1 MIIWEVIL
9 RLTSEPLDAT
19 SSVAVSSSAKTSLQD
34 STKPSFHRPL
44 FRSVNRS
51 GSTLCSSSVRDVKIA
66 AIEPSFFAARVEVAV
81 AVIIDLRK
89 YLAICCELKVLPQ
102 TIMMDGVK
110 SWGEQHEDVSLFCS
124 YVGMLRYVL
133 VTRAIHF
140 RLGQMIAEENLPWR

>member
-1 MIIWEVIL
+1 M
-9 RLTSEPLDAT
+9 
-19 SSVAVSSSAKTSLQD
+19 
-34 STKPSFHRPL
+34 
-44 FRSVNRS
+44 
-51 GSTLCSSSVRDVKIA
+51 RDVKIA

-89 YLAICCELKVLPQ
+89 YLAICWELKVLPQ

-110 SWGEQHEDVSLFCS
+110 SGGEQHEDVSLFCS

-133 VTRAIHF
+133 VTRATHF